1 MDARALAP
9 QRSLCVDSDAGE
21 KEEVTM
27 AACLLDGALGD
38 VVTATW
44 SRRLG
49 RGHGDV
55 VTATWSRVAV
65 STPRTQACVTAH
77 GEPGGRR
84 IVSGGAGRGHRG
96 LSPIPPGR
104 HDVAH
109 GTRSHQC
116 DNSVH
121 CSGDCT
127 ISAHRTPMRA
137 AERVQCH
144 GAKE

>member
-9 QRSLCVDSDAGE
+9 QRSLCVDADAGE

-84 IVSGGAGRGHRG
+84 IASGGAG
-96 LSPIPPGR
+96 SPWL
-104 HDVAH
+104 VAYSAGPSRR
-109 GTRSHQC
+109 GTRHSLA
-116 DNSVH
+116 SV
-121 CSGDCT
+121 
-127 ISAHRTPMRA
+127 
-137 AERVQCH
+137 
-144 GAKE
+144 